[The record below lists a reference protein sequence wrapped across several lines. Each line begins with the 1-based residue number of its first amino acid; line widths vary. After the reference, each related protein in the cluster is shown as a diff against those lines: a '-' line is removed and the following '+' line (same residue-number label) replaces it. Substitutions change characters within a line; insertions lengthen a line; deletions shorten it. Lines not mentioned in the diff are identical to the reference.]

1 MMDNLNELLKDKDK
15 FYYEISKRNSP
26 NSLNLFKNAKV
37 GIAGAGGV
45 GSNLALNLARV
56 GVGNLHIIDFDRVEL
71 VNLNRQNF
79 FLKDIGKSKVDAL
92 KEYILAINPF
102 INVVCENIKITSK
115 NACEIFKK
123 DDIVCEAFDDE
134 TAKSML
140 VDEILSSYNDKF
152 VVATS
157 GLAGH
162 TIRDEFGVK
171 SFGSRL
177 FVCGDF
183 SNDDIYEYGVM
194 SPKVCMCAAL
204 CANVV
209 INLILKGKI

>member
-1 MMDNLNELLKDKDK
+1 MKKNLEELLKNEDK
-15 FYYEISKRNSP
+15 FFAQISKRNAP
-26 NSLNLFKNAKV
+26 NSLNLLKNARV
-37 GIAGAGGV
+37 GIAGAGGI

-56 GVGNLHIIDFDRVEL
+56 GVGHLHIIDFDSVEL

-79 FLKDIGKSKVDAL
+79 FLSDVGRLKVEAL
-92 KEYILAINPF
+92 KEQIFAINPF
-102 INVVCENIKITSK
+102 IDVTCENLKITQD
-115 NACEIFKK
+115 NASEIFKN

-134 TAKSML
+134 NAKSML
-140 VDEILSSYNDKF
+140 ANEILSNYEDKF
-152 VVATS
+152 VVASS
-157 GLAGH
+157 GMAGY

-171 SFGSRL
+171 GFGKRL
-177 FVCGDF
+177 FLCGDF
-183 SNDDIYEYGVM
+183 SNDDIFEFGVM